1 MVGEDDELEY
11 MPPSAV
17 GKLVTTPRVYEY
29 IEELSHKPPFDM
41 PDYAALGASLFALVA
56 VR

>member
-41 PDYAALGASLFALVA
+41 PDYAVLGASLFALVA